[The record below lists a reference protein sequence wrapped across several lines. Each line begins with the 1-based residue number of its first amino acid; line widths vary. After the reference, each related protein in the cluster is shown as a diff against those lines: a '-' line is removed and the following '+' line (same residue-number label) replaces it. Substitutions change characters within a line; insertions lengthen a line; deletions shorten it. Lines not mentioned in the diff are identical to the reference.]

1 MCACLHL
8 SCHWAQPWTLSQ
20 HGFGDQAVS
29 THCKRKT
36 DAFGTRSLKPV
47 PFSRRSSSVQPARKS
62 GGGFFSGLNQK
73 RRDGGVEQGKQVT
86 LLLHTNKRLEDAT
99 HK

>member
-1 MCACLHL
+1 MTDG
-8 SCHWAQPWTLSQ
+8 SSTKPWLR
-20 HGFGDQAVS
+20 F
-29 THCKRKT
+29 
-36 DAFGTRSLKPV
+36 P
-47 PFSRRSSSVQPARKS
+47 PFSSVQPARKS